1 MRRWLPC
8 VALALLGCASKTG
21 DAALPLGNDG
31 ASCGSCHETHYEEWS
46 ESSHAQSARSPLL
59 EAMLPDVEASWGAFA
74 RQTCEGCHAPEHG
87 DDEGIGCVSC
97 HAAVGNQSPRDGEL
111 RVDLTV
117 PLAGPL
123 EDATPTEAHTS
134 RPSGFLASPQLCG
147 TCHELTGPNLVE
159 EPTLTEHLAS
169 PQAAMGIGCMDCHMP
184 DTDSRALSEGGPVR
198 ATRSH
203 RFVGFD
209 PPWGA
214 DAATA
219 DAHAARTRQ
228 LLDDALDLSVTPVE
242 GGVDITVH
250 NVGAGHAVPTGAT
263 FLRDLWVDVEVDGEV
278 AEARVIELGDQPM
291 QGDTPVAL
299 LTQADRVE
307 VHSLPAG
314 DSRSVFVPLEGP
326 VDVVLRGRAVR
337 PAVLQALSLEARA
350 AEVPEHVIETASVP

>member
-1 MRRWLPC
+1 MRWLPWLAI
-8 VALALLGCASKTG
+8 ALVGCASKTG

-31 ASCGSCHETHYEEWS
+31 ASCGSCHETHYDEWAA
-46 ESSHAQSARSPLL
+46 SSHATSARSPLL
-59 EAMLPDVEASWGAFA
+59 EAMLPDVEAAWGAFA

-97 HAAVGNQSPRDGEL
+97 HAAVGNQSPRDGQL

-123 EDATPTEAHTS
+123 DDPAETPAHTS

-169 PQAAMGIGCMDCHMP
+169 PQAAMGMGCMDCHMP
-184 DTDSRALSEGGPVR
+184 ETAPRALTDEGPER

-214 DAATA
+214 DRETA
-219 DAHAARTRQ
+219 ERHAAQTRQ
-228 LLDDALDLSVTPVE
+228 LLDDALDLSVTRAD
-242 GGVDITVH
+242 GGVEITVH

-263 FLRDLWVDVEVDGEV
+263 FLRDLWVDVEHDGEIV
-278 AEARVIELGDQPM
+278 AARVLQLGDQPM
-291 QGDTPVAL
+291 QADAPVAL

-307 VHSLPAG
+307 VHSLAAG
-314 DSRSVFVPLEGP
+314 ATRTAVVDVDGP
-326 VDVVLRGRAVR
+326 VRVVLRGRAVR
-337 PAVLQALSLEARA
+337 ASVLEALSLEDRS
-350 AEVPEHVIETASVP
+350 AEVPVHVIESHPLP